1 MNRRGIQHDP
11 RALPFGIID
20 DQLVGVLIDLQL
32 GQQNFRAGKQGLNLL
47 HVVPG
52 KGFAGAR
59 RDGNSVLAGSFI
71 HENQRVSGLG
81 LRGNEN
87 MLRRKPDFFILV
99 VKHLGKSISAHL
111 GHHGDVPPGKL
122 AGHRLVASLA
132 ARPHSEQRAFDG
144 FPGNRNMGGTGHE
157 VYNEAS
163 EYDNV

>member
-1 MNRRGIQHDP
+1 M
-11 RALPFGIID
+11 
-20 DQLVGVLIDLQL
+20 
-32 GQQNFRAGKQGLNLL
+32 
-47 HVVPG
+47 
-52 KGFAGAR
+52 
-59 RDGNSVLAGSFI
+59 
-71 HENQRVSGLG
+71 
-81 LRGNEN
+81 LRG
-87 MLRRKPDFFILV
+87 KPDFFILV

-157 VYNEAS
+157 VYNEAA